1 MKLYEVL
8 ELIKKDETRIVE
20 LKKTTGELIAAMH
33 SVCAMLNSDGGHVII
48 GIAPTSLKIIG
59 QYVTDKTRQE
69 IAWEIRKIE
78 PYVNMAVEYIDV
90 PESDGK
96 QIIIFHADKNIF
108 REAPYV
114 YDGKPYYKLESTTMV
129 MPQQMYEERL
139 RQRDAYKFRWDS
151 MTADNMVIEDLD
163 EKRIR
168 TAVTMGVQSGRLNL
182 NAESESIPEVLAKL
196 ELLNDGKPTNAAIAL
211 FA

>member
-129 MPQQMYEERL
+129 MPQQMY
-139 RQRDAYKFRWDS
+139 
-151 MTADNMVIEDLD
+151 
-163 EKRIR
+163 
-168 TAVTMGVQSGRLNL
+168 VQDRASRG
-182 NAESESIPEVLAKL
+182 
-196 ELLNDGKPTNAAIAL
+196 
-211 FA
+211 

>member
-1 MKLYEVL
+1 MTIKELK
-8 ELIKKDETRIVE
+8 ELIKIDETRIVE
-20 LKKTTGELIAAMH
+20 MKKTTGELVAAMH

-48 GIAPTSLKIIG
+48 GIAPTSLKLIG

-78 PYVNMAVEYIDV
+78 PFVNMAVEYIDV
-90 PESDGK
+90 PDSDGK
-96 QIIIFHADKNIF
+96 QIIIFHADRNMY
-108 REAPYV
+108 RESPYV

-151 MTADNMVIEDLD
+151 MTADNMAIEDLD

-168 TAVTMGVQSGRLNL
+168 TAVTMGV
-182 NAESESIPEVLAKL
+182 
-196 ELLNDGKPTNAAIAL
+196 
-211 FA
+211 